1 MKKTVFFIVIIS
13 ILLVPSVFAQFR
25 LDMGIKIPV
34 KMGINFSDAS
44 GISSTSVNILDKYT
58 FLLPEASGS
67 YQFALGPIKVGAGLQ
82 MYSLI
87 LESIVWPMVFA
98 ELDLSPIVINA
109 KIGGLGY
116 LLFGLYND
124 AGTGDLLMPEINVAF
139 KLGKSF
145 RLGGGV
151 MFFTSKD
158 FNNTAQPYL
167 LYLGG
172 SFSTTFK

>member
-1 MKKTVFFIVIIS
+1 MKKVVFLILAIS
-13 ILLVPSVFAQFR
+13 VLLVPSVFAQFR

-34 KMGINFSDAS
+34 KMGINFSDVS
-44 GISSTSVNILDKYT
+44 DVSSTSVNILDKYT

-67 YQFALGPIKVGAGLQ
+67 YQFDLGPVKLGAGLQ
-82 MYSLI
+82 LYSLI
-87 LESIVWPMVFA
+87 LESIAWPMVFA

-109 KIGGLGY
+109 KIGGLAY

-145 RLGGGV
+145 RLGGGA

-158 FNNTAQPYL
+158 FNDIALPYL